1 MGLHLSQETE
11 SDRFLTENPLALV
24 IGMVLDQ
31 QIRIEHAFAGPLEL
45 ERRLGSKLTAE
56 TLAGMDRQELR
67 DLFAQRQSLHRFPG
81 SMADRVG
88 QLCRQVVDEWDGDVT
103 RIWTTATSGEE
114 LVERIEK
121 LPGFGKQKARIFVA
135 LLGKQLGCRPKGWR
149 EASAPFG
156 DQGTLL
162 SVADITDKE
171 SLSKVREAKRL
182 KKAESAAQA

>member
-1 MGLHLSQETE
+1 MALQLSQEAE

-45 ERRLGSKLTAE
+45 ERRLGKKLTAK
-56 TLAGMDRQELR
+56 TIAGIDRQELR

-81 SMADRVG
+81 AMADRVR
-88 QLCRQVVDEWDGDVT
+88 QLCQQVLDEWDGDVS
-103 RIWTTATSGEE
+103 RIWTTATTGDE
-114 LVERIEK
+114 LVERVER
-121 LPGFGKQKARIFVA
+121 LPGFGKQKARIFTA
-135 LLGKQLGCRPKGWR
+135 LLGKQLGCRPRGWR

-156 DQGTLL
+156 AEGTLL

-171 SLSKVREAKRL
+171 TLSKVREAKRL
-182 KKAESAAQA
+182 KKAEQAAKA